1 MKRYLF
7 ISKNSFGYR
16 PCDKEYLLS
25 LLRCCAKTPNI
36 RIASRH
42 VEIEVW
48 DPDLPTVIALIRGVV
63 GEIILWRSLG
73 EEMVQRYTANMLEI
87 LRRYVELF
95 NEERFWEAH
104 EALEP
109 LWRSTGE
116 RVLQGLILVAASF
129 VKIQESKVG
138 EFKALA
144 RKALTM
150 LNNISRYMCID
161 INRVKEALKVSIETS
176 SPFKITCDE

>member
-1 MKRYLF
+1 LKRYLF

-16 PCDKEYLLS
+16 PCDREYLLG

-42 VEIEVW
+42 IEIEVW
-48 DPDLPTVIALIRGVV
+48 DPDYPTVVTLIRGVV

-73 EEMVQRYTANMLEI
+73 EEMVQHYTADMLEI
-87 LRRYVELF
+87 LRKFVELF

-109 LWRSTGE
+109 LWRSTRE
-116 RVLQGLILVAASF
+116 RALQGLILVAASF
-129 VKIQESKVG
+129 VKIQESKFG
-138 EFKALA
+138 EFKVLA

-150 LNNISRYMCID
+150 LNSMSRYICID
-161 INRVKEALKVSIETS
+161 INRVKEALKISMETF